1 VTLAPKGLLIE
12 EQRTNLFL
20 YSEQFN
26 DATWAKTNATITANT
41 TVAPSG
47 STTAETFAVTSA
59 GTQSRIHVVPSGLS
73 GTNTISIFAKA
84 DTKTVIQVCDNNS
97 ATAFVNFDLS
107 GGAVGSTGGGATGV
121 ITALANGW
129 YRCAATFTWAS
140 EISFHVV
147 DSSTSARREAPATTG
162 ALFIW
167 GAQAENGAFST
178 SYIPTVASQVTRAAD
193 NASMIG
199 NNFARW
205 YNVNEGTLFAQYD
218 FAGYSAFNPIFDI
231 GTDQNNLISLSLNS
245 VVNSRFVVVSGGTTQ
260 ANIAVGLA
268 TANTVYKQAGAYKL
282 DDFATTRNGATPAT
296 DTSGTVPAVS
306 QAAIGGTI
314 GLTRSLN
321 GHVYRIAY
329 YNRRLANTELT
340 AITS

>member
-1 VTLAPKGLLIE
+1 M
-12 EQRTNLFL
+12 L

-26 DATWAKTNATITANT
+26 DGTWSKTNATVTANT
-41 TVAPSG
+41 TVAPNG

-59 GTQSRIHVVPSGLS
+59 GTQSRISVVPSGLS

-84 DTKTVIQVCDNNS
+84 DTKTVIQVCDNTS

-107 GGAVGSTGGGATGV
+107 GGAVGSTGAGATGV

-167 GAQAENGAFST
+167 GAQAENGSFAT

-193 NASMIG
+193 SASMIG

-205 YNVNEGTLFAQYD
+205 YTQGDGSLYGEGLAPFIPANNSFALATVRDTLTNAIGIGISPDTGSTSNIVRANDISQASFSLALANNQPHKVSLAYAVND
-218 FAGYSAFNPIFDI
+218 FAFTSD
-231 GTDQNNLISLSLNS
+231 
-245 VVNSRFVVVSGGTTQ
+245 GG
-260 ANIAVGLA
+260 AV
-268 TANTVYKQAGAYKL
+268 Q
-282 DDFATTRNGATPAT
+282 T
-296 DTSGTVPAVS
+296 DTSGVLPVVNTLLIG
-306 QAAIGGTI
+306 QNRAAGVAGSLTI
-314 GLTRSLN
+314 K
-321 GHVYRIAY
+321 RITY
-329 YNRRLANTELT
+329 YPRRLANTELQG
-340 AITS
+340 ITS

>member
-12 EQRTNLFL
+12 EQRSNLFL

-47 STTAETFAVTSA
+47 SATAETFAVTSA

-107 GGAVGSTGGGATGV
+107 GGAVGSTGAGATGV

-129 YRCAATFTWAS
+129 YRCAATFTWSS

-167 GAQAENGAFST
+167 GAQAENGAFAT
-178 SYIPTVASQVTRAAD
+178 SYIPSVASQVTRAAD

-205 YNVNEGTLFAQYD
+205 YNVTQGTLYAESAALVT
-218 FAGYSAFNPIFDI
+218 AGFSRAMQISD
-231 GTDQNNLISLSLNS
+231 GTTSNFISLTTNTSQIRNGGVFQVSLNTPGAG
-245 VVNSRFVVVSGGTTQ
+245 VVAGVFYK
-260 ANIAVGLA
+260 IALG
-268 TANTVYKQAGAYKL
+268 YKV
-282 DDFATTRNGATPAT
+282 DDIAASTNGAAAL
-296 DTSGTVPAVS
+296 TSSSASLPSVS
-306 QAAIGGTI
+306 RLQIGGQTS
-314 GLTRSLN
+314 SLVGN
-321 GHVYRIAY
+321 GAIKRISY
-329 YNRRLANTELT
+329 FNRRLADSELQG
-340 AITS
+340 ITS